1 MKTSPNILFI
11 MADQMAAPLLPLH
24 DPRSALRMPHLSRL
38 AERAVVFDSA
48 YCNSPLCAPSRFT
61 LVSGRLPTRIGAWD
75 NAADFAA
82 DTPTYAHYLR
92 KLGYRTALSG
102 KMHFCGPDQLHGYE
116 ERLTSDIYPADYGW
130 AVNWDEPEVRPSWYH
145 NMSSVLQ
152 AGPCVRTNQLDFDE
166 EVVFKARQYLYDH
179 VRQHA
184 GQPFCLT
191 VSMTHPHDPYSIP
204 ASYWNLYRDED
215 IPLPRQRFA
224 QEEQDPHSQRL
235 LKVIDL
241 WDKPLPEERI
251 RAARR
256 AYFGACSYVD
266 AQIGALLATLE
277 ECGLADDTIVVFSG
291 DHGDMLGE
299 RGLWYKMHWFEMA
312 ARVPLLVH
320 APARFAP
327 RRIGAS
333 VSTVD
338 LLPTLVELAGGQ
350 VDPRLPLEGRSLLP
364 HLRDGSG
371 HDEVIGEYTAE
382 GTLSPLMMI
391 RRGDYKFIYSE
402 QDPACSTTCATT
414 RRSARTSPPVR
425 PIAERSRR
433 SSTRPGDAGTS
444 PRSPAPYSTASA
456 ADAWWPPRWRE
467 DGWPAG
473 TTSRGSMPASS
484 TCATISTWTISSA
497 ARASRNPEHE
507 GTSMNR
513 LPTCLLAATLFLGSA
528 SLYAEDPA
536 CARVRLADPGWSDIA
551 VTNATA
557 AFLLES
563 LGYQVKIDTLS
574 VPIIYGGL
582 RDGQVDA
589 FLGGWMP
596 AHQDYHD
603 KFVASGQVE
612 RLGRNLDGTRF
623 TLAVPR
629 YVWDAGVHR
638 FEDLAAQGQRFNRK
652 LYGIGSGAPANQSI
666 QKMIDAN
673 QFGLGDWKL
682 VESSEQAMLAELGR
696 AEKRQRWL
704 VFLGWTPHPMNI
716 RHDLRYLEGGE
727 QYFGDRGQVYT
738 LARKG
743 YAAQC
748 PNPARLLANLRF
760 DLDMENR
767 LMSDAL
773 EGTATPAS
781 ATRAWLKA
789 NPRVLEAWLQG
800 VTSRDGGDALAAV
813 RGQP

>member
-24 DPRSALRMPHLSRL
+24 DPRSVLRMPHLSRL

-75 NAADFAA
+75 HAAAFAA

-92 KLGYRTALSG
+92 NLGYRTALSG

-402 QDPACSTTCATT
+402 QDPCLLYDL
-414 RRSARTSPPVR
+414 RNDPQ
-425 PIAERSRR
+425 ERENL
-433 SSTRPGDAGTS
+433 AA
-444 PRSPAPYSTASA
+444 SPAHRGTFEAFLDEARRRWDIPAITRAVLDSQRRRRLVA
-456 ADAWWPPRWRE
+456 AAL
-467 DGWPAG
+467 A
-473 TTSRGSMPASS
+473 RG
-484 TCATISTWTISSA
+484 
-497 ARASRNPEHE
+497 
-507 GTSMNR
+507 
-513 LPTCLLAATLFLGSA
+513 
-528 SLYAEDPA
+528 
-536 CARVRLADPGWSDIA
+536 RLASWD
-551 VTNATA
+551 
-557 AFLLES
+557 
-563 LGYQVKIDTLS
+563 
-574 VPIIYGGL
+574 
-582 RDGQVDA
+582 
-589 FLGGWMP
+589 
-596 AHQDYHD
+596 HQ
-603 KFVASGQVE
+603 
-612 RLGRNLDGTRF
+612 
-623 TLAVPR
+623 P
-629 YVWDAGVHR
+629 W
-638 FEDLAAQGQRFNRK
+638 
-652 LYGIGSGAPANQSI
+652 
-666 QKMIDAN
+666 IDAS
-673 QFGLGDWKL
+673 Q
-682 VESSEQAMLAELGR
+682 
-696 AEKRQRWL
+696 
-704 VFLGWTPHPMNI
+704 
-716 RHDLRYLEGGE
+716 
-727 QYFGDRGQVYT
+727 QYMR
-738 LARKG
+738 
-743 YAAQC
+743 
-748 PNPARLLANLRF
+748 NHI
-760 DLDMENR
+760 DLD
-767 LMSDAL
+767 DL
-773 EGTATPAS
+773 ER
-781 ATRAWLKA
+781 RARF
-789 NPRVLEAWLQG
+789 P
-800 VTSRDGGDALAAV
+800 
-813 RGQP
+813 QP